1 MEPMPRNIIIT
12 GAGSGVGAAV
22 AKTFAEDGD
31 RVHLVD
37 LSAERL
43 TAVAETLPKG
53 RVETHAVD
61 VTDREATQA
70 VVERV
75 VTDHGGVD
83 VLASCAGVFDAC
95 ASILDTT
102 PDLWDKV
109 LGINLTGTYN
119 VVRPV
124 AQAMVAQKSGR
135 IVLIGSIAAQRAMP
149 DGVAYCAAK
158 AGLEGMTRRLAFD
171 LGQYGI
177 TANLIAPGV
186 VRTGIRA
193 TSSEILGEST
203 PDTNVGVGTDQSLMD
218 QLIPLRRGG
227 TPEEIAATVKF
238 LASEGAG
245 YMSGDVLHVD
255 GGWIAS

>member
-1 MEPMPRNIIIT
+1 MPRNIVIT
-12 GAGSGVGAAV
+12 GAGSGIGAAV
-22 AKTFAEDGD
+22 AKSFSNDGD

-37 LSAERL
+37 LSAERVE
-43 TAVAETLPKG
+43 AVAATLPDG
-53 RVETHAVD
+53 LSETYVVD
-61 VTDREATQA
+61 LTDREATQA
-70 VVERV
+70 MVDRV
-75 VTDHGGVD
+75 VAAHGGVD

-124 AQAMVAQKSGR
+124 AKAMVGRKVGR
-135 IVLIGSIAAQRAMP
+135 IVLIGSIAGQRSMP

-193 TSSEILGEST
+193 TSSEILGSST
-203 PDTNVGVGTDQSLMD
+203 PDTNVGVGTDQGLMD

-227 TPEEIAATVKF
+227 TAEEIAATVKF

>member
-1 MEPMPRNIIIT
+1 MARNIIIT

-22 AKTFAEDGD
+22 AETFTQEGD

-43 TAVAETLPKG
+43 ESVAQSLPEG
-53 RVETHAVD
+53 LVETHVVD
-61 VTDREATQA
+61 VTDREATSA
-70 VVERV
+70 MVERV
-75 VTDHGGVD
+75 VTDHGSVD

-124 AQAMVAQKSGR
+124 AQAMLEQKSGR
-135 IVLIGSIAAQRAMP
+135 IVLIGSIAGQRSMP

-171 LGQYGI
+171 LGQHGI

-186 VRTGIRA
+186 INTSIRA
-193 TSSEILGEST
+193 TSSEILGDST
-203 PDTNVGVGTDQSLMD
+203 PDTNVGVGTDKSLMD

-227 TPEEIAATVKF
+227 RPEEIAATVKF
-238 LASEGAG
+238 LASEGAA